1 MTTLHLMGRIT
12 ENGELE
18 VKLPEGLPPVEVK
31 IDMTLPVQP
40 EELPWEERPWTE
52 EEIQEML
59 KSGTPL
65 TGAEIVKL
73 LEEEGGWEHMG
84 ITDGAEWVEELR
96 RKEQERRNT
105 RW

>member
-1 MTTLHLMGRIT
+1 MTTLHLTGRIT

-18 VKLPEGLPPVEVK
+18 VKLPEGLPPVEVEV
-31 IDMTLPVQP
+31 TVELPVPP

-59 KSGTPL
+59 KPSTPL

-84 ITDGAEWVEELR
+84 ITDGAEWVEEQR
-96 RKEQERRNT
+96 RKRREQNQ
-105 RW
+105 W

>member
-1 MTTLHLMGRIT
+1 MTTLHLTGRIT
-12 ENGELE
+12 EKGELE

-31 IDMTLPVQP
+31 VTVEVPVQP

-59 KSGTPL
+59 KPRPRL

-84 ITDGAEWVEELR
+84 ITDSAEWVEAQR
-96 RKEQERRNT
+96 RKRREQNK
-105 RW
+105 W